1 MDLTL
6 LLLFV
11 FIGAVNGILTS
22 LTGGGGLISI
32 PFLIFAGLPS
42 NIAVA
47 TNSFSA
53 LGSAL
58 GSIPAFFKGNKI
70 EKRIAIPLMLI
81 SITGAIIG
89 ATLLVKFPTNALSKT
104 IGILL
109 ILLTIFFI
117 FKDKIATRLKGHSK
131 SEPIGYFLFFAN
143 AILAG
148 FFLGGTGAIAILV
161 LTLCFGLDVIKANAT
176 RMPALVILTLVT
188 SFIFW
193 QNNLIN
199 FEAGIA
205 SLIGTLIGGFLGA
218 KLAILKGEK
227 WVQPLFIIV
236 VVLTAL
242 KLII

>member
-6 LLLFV
+6 LLIFIL
-11 FIGAVNGILTS
+11 IGAINGILTS
-22 LTGGGGLISI
+22 LTGGGGLVSI

-58 GSIPAFFKGNKI
+58 GSIPAFLNGNKI
-70 EKRIAIPLMLI
+70 DKTLVLPLIIL
-81 SITGAIIG
+81 SIVGAFIG
-89 ATLLVKFPTNALSKT
+89 ATLLVKFPTNVLSKT
-104 IGILL
+104 IGVLL
-109 ILLTIFFI
+109 ILLTIFF
-117 FKDKIATRLKGHSK
+117 FVKDKIAAKLKGHSK
-131 SEPIGYFLFFAN
+131 SEPIGYLLFFGN

-161 LTLCFGLDVIKANAT
+161 LSLFFGLDVVKANAT

-188 SFIFW
+188 SFVFW

-205 SLIGTLIGGFLGA
+205 LLIGTLIGGFLGA
-218 KLAILKGEK
+218 KLAVLKGEK

-236 VVLTAL
+236 VLLTAL
-242 KLII
+242 KLIM